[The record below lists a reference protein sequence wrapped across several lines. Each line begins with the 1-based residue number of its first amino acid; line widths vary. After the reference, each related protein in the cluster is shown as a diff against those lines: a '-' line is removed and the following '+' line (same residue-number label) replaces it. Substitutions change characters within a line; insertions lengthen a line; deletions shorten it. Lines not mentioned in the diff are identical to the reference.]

1 MANNTYLE
9 KLYNPDDV
17 LGVKMFGVDGW
28 NRVKGAAAGFTDSM
42 LSNPGSRRVVAVD
55 PRYSEMWAKLLRPDV
70 RAGAELLGESWFDSA
85 TNFLSSNVGR
95 GISSIGHG
103 VANILSDVPYVGT
116 FVQGGRKVTNF
127 AADALNALGFGTGS
141 GDTSTTQKAAIGGGV
156 LLLVGGGVA
165 VYLLTRKKK
174 RGRR

>member
-1 MANNTYLE
+1 MRTTYLD

-17 LGVKMFGVDGW
+17 LGVKMFGLQGW
-28 NRVKGAAAGFTDSM
+28 NRLKGAAAGYTEGM
-42 LSNPGSRRVVAVD
+42 LKNPAAARTSRPVD
-55 PRYSEMWAKLLRPDV
+55 PRYNVLLAKVLRPNIQ
-70 RAGAELLGESWFDSA
+70 AGAELLGASWFDSA
-85 TNFLSSNVGR
+85 SNFLSSNIGQ

-103 VANILSDVPYVGT
+103 VANILSEVPYVGT
-116 FVQGGRKVTNF
+116 FVQGSRKATNF
-127 AADALNALGFGTGS
+127 AADALNALGFGTG
-141 GDTSTTQKAAIGGGV
+141 GKKETVKKAAIGGGV

>member
-1 MANNTYLE
+1 MTKNYLD

-17 LGVKMFGVDGW
+17 LGVKMFGLQGW
-28 NRVKGAAAGFTDSM
+28 NRLKGAAAGYTEGM
-42 LSNPGSRRVVAVD
+42 LNNPAAARPSRPVD
-55 PRYSEMWAKLLRPDV
+55 PRYNVLLAKVLRPDIQ
-70 RAGAELLGESWFDSA
+70 AGAELLGSSWFDQAS
-85 TNFLSSNVGR
+85 NFLSSNIGQ

-103 VANILSDVPYVGT
+103 VANILSNVPYVGG
-116 FVQGGRKVTNF
+116 FVQAGRRATNF
-127 AADALNALGFGTGS
+127 AADALNALGFGTGKNQEE
-141 GDTSTTQKAAIGGGV
+141 TVKKAAISGGV